1 MLADYIAVAVE
12 KADYERTETGR
23 YFATIPG
30 FPGLWAEGRTVE
42 LARRELIS
50 TLEDWLLLAIRC
62 GDEVPVVGGIDLN
75 RIGRH
80 PKARQ
85 SA

>member
-1 MLADYIAVAVE
+1 MLADYIAGAVE
-12 KADYERTETGR
+12 KAEYERTETGR

-30 FPGLWAEGRTVE
+30 FQGLWAEGSTVE
-42 LARRELIS
+42 SARRELIS
-50 TLEDWLLLAIRC
+50 TLEDWLLLAVRC
-62 GDEVPVVGGIDLN
+62 GDEVPVIGDIDLN

-80 PKARQ
+80 AKTRQ